1 MKSLLPSL
9 EEEINSSISSF
20 GLQSGLSKYVM
31 IMFSISRYL
40 DDPVLK
46 NKGFQLMEAISANL
60 SLKTSISLKDGLPE
74 IGWTVEWL
82 KQYKFLKCNT
92 DLILEDI
99 DDIIYKVVI
108 NSAFDETDI
117 IENILSCG
125 VYYLKRYKSE
135 NPRSS
140 WLKKI
145 YIPQCLFIL
154 STDLV
159 SVLNNEFLSKNDL
172 TVSKGIFIKIANAVN
187 FISDLYLV
195 NINENVIETCLYE
208 IIEKVQPLFARLPRK
223 EMHEYNE
230 DLCFLLFSLLV
241 TCDKLK
247 YYIGKGQIERAL
259 NQLLNIETESFY
271 FKKIIIW
278 TLICQKI
285 EDELIKSSISTKLIE
300 NMFEMKTA
308 KTSDVFLHFII
319 ENKLFDIEWHEIVF
333 LRGLNFVN

>member
-1 MKSLLPSL
+1 
-9 EEEINSSISSF
+9 
-20 GLQSGLSKYVM
+20 
-31 IMFSISRYL
+31 
-40 DDPVLK
+40 
-46 NKGFQLMEAISANL
+46 
-60 SLKTSISLKDGLPE
+60 
-74 IGWTVEWL
+74 
-82 KQYKFLKCNT
+82 
-92 DLILEDI
+92 
-99 DDIIYKVVI
+99 
-108 NSAFDETDI
+108 
-117 IENILSCG
+117 
-125 VYYLKRYKSE
+125 
-135 NPRSS
+135 
-140 WLKKI
+140 
-145 YIPQCLFIL
+145 
-154 STDLV
+154 
-159 SVLNNEFLSKNDL
+159 
-172 TVSKGIFIKIANAVN
+172 
-187 FISDLYLV
+187 
-195 NINENVIETCLYE
+195 
-208 IIEKVQPLFARLPRK
+208 
-223 EMHEYNE
+223 MHEYNE